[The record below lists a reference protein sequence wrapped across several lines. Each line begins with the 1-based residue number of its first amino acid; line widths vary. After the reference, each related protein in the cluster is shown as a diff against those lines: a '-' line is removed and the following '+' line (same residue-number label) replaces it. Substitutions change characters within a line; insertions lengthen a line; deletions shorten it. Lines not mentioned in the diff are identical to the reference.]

1 MPSPAEARA
10 LLERHFGYPAF
21 RPGQRDVV
29 ASILAG
35 RDVLAV
41 LPTGA
46 GKSVCFQVP
55 ALALGGLTIVVSP
68 LVSLMQDQVAA
79 ADARGIPAA
88 ALHSALRSHERNRAL
103 SRLADGALRL
113 LYLSPE
119 RLARSAPELR
129 RLGASPSLLAI
140 DEAHCISE
148 WGDDFR
154 PSYRALR
161 RARYLLGEPQT
172 IALTGSATPRVREDI
187 ARAVGLGRAGGS
199 RRREVAIHVGSFDRP
214 NLWFGALRVHD
225 DRERLERLL
234 ALLDAVDGLALVYA
248 PTRRA
253 TERVAAAIRRAG
265 YRTAC
270 YHAGLEAERRS
281 AVLAAF
287 LAGGLDVV
295 VATCAFGMGIDKPD
309 VRLVAHWVA
318 PPTPESY
325 YQEAGRAGRDGRPSR
340 CVVLWH
346 PDDAEVHRRQLDV
359 TFPDPRLVERAWADA
374 SERARLPRGVAASVD
389 RLRAELRPDRGRPEW
404 APVRRRRR
412 HAEARLAVMKGYLQ
426 GDGCRRGRLVAY
438 FGERLARCAGCD
450 RCGERTVAA
459 RLPVGA
465 AERLARLVDA
475 VGSRQ
480 GAWGGALVD
489 PETLVRLALHPPT
502 DEASLAAVPGVGPAL
517 AERLGGTLFRALAA
531 GATHER
537 AQRRDADTTR

>member
-1 MPSPAEARA
+1 MPSLVDARA

-55 ALALGGLTIVVSP
+55 ALALGGLTVVVSP
-68 LVSLMQDQVAA
+68 LISLMEDQVAA
-79 ADARGIPAA
+79 ANARGIPAA
-88 ALHSALRSHERNRAL
+88 SLHSALRPDERHQTL
-103 SRLADGALRL
+103 SRIAQGALRL

-119 RLARSAPELR
+119 RLVRAAPELR
-129 RLGASPSLLAI
+129 RIGASPSLLAI

-172 IALTGSATPRVREDI
+172 VALTGSATPRVREDI
-187 ARAVGLGRAGGS
+187 AEAVSLGRVGG
-199 RRREVAIHVGSFDRP
+199 RRRRAAAVHVGSFDRP
-214 NLWFGALRVHD
+214 NLWFGAIRVRD

-234 ALLDAVDGLALVYA
+234 ALLEAVDGLALVYA
-248 PTRRA
+248 PTRRS
-253 TERVAAAIRRAG
+253 TERVAAAVRRAG

-281 AVLAAF
+281 AVLQAF
-287 LAGGLDVV
+287 LRGGLDVV

-325 YQEAGRAGRDGRPSR
+325 YQEAGRAGRDGRASR

-346 PDDAEVHRRQLDV
+346 PDDAEIHRRQLDV
-359 TFPDPRLVERAWADA
+359 TFPAPRLVERAWADP
-374 SERARLPRGVAASVD
+374 SVRARLPRGVIASVD
-389 RLRAELRPDRGRPEW
+389 RLRTELRPELGRPDW
-404 APVRRRRR
+404 TAVSHRRR
-412 HAEARLAVMKGYLQ
+412 HAEARLAVMKAYLQ
-426 GDGCRRGRLVAY
+426 GGGCRRSRLVGY
-438 FGERLARCAGCD
+438 FGERLVRCAGCD
-450 RCGERTVAA
+450 RCGERSVAP
-459 RLPVGA
+459 RLPRA
-465 AERLARLVDA
+465 AADRLARLVDA

-489 PETLVRLALHPPT
+489 PETLVRLALHPPADGT
-502 DEASLAAVPGVGPAL
+502 SLAAVPGVGGAL
-517 AERLGGTLFRALAA
+517 AERLGGTLLRAL
-531 GATHER
+531 GSIPK
-537 AQRRDADTTR
+537 D